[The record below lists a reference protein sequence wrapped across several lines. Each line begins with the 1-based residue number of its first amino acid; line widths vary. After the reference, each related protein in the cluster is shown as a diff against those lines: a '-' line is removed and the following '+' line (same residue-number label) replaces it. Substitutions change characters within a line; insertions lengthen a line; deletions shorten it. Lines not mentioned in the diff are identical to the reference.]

1 MKAKEFLND
10 LVNRGLYQE
19 SARETHQAWVKTKE
33 SQGWTYGPE
42 RNATK
47 KTNPLMVDYEQMPTE
62 SRGQSCL
69 TPYAVINYFRVEQG
83 EGTLEELDCLLE
95 QTITGAQPQLLDRV
109 GEYVHSHFL
118 VAQLV
123 KGATVTTRDDMR
135 TYEALTPEQRSWDT
149 EMAKSVMQYLRRE
162 IAQKE

>member
-1 MKAKEFLND
+1 MKARDFLDD
-10 LVNRGLYQE
+10 LVNRGAYTG
-19 SARETHQAWVKTKE
+19 SARETHEAWRSTKE

-42 RNATK
+42 RDATQ
-47 KTNPLMVDYEQMPTE
+47 KTNPLMVDYKQMPAE

-69 TPYAVINYFRVEQG
+69 TPYAVINYFRVEHG

-95 QTITGAQPQLLDRV
+95 QTIAGAQPRLLDRV

-123 KGATVTTRDDMR
+123 KGATVHTRDDMC

-149 EMAKSVMQYLRRE
+149 EMAKSVMSYLRRE
-162 IAQKE
+162 IAQK